1 MDFIWNANS
10 PIAIHV
16 TDAGETPV
24 SLQSLANHYDLPV
37 RYLPTNEDYYPQ

>member
-1 MDFIWNANS
+1 MDFVWTKNF

-16 TDAGETPV
+16 SDVGFYPQ
-24 SLQSLANHYDLPV
+24 LQSLANHYDLPV